1 MTSFSRRS
9 AKLRSLRASLR
20 DTWLLLRE
28 FAWPLA
34 VFLLAITGGGI
45 LYYYL
50 SQLAGEPA
58 SNLLAAVYQM
68 LALTFLQPMG
78 DFPRAW
84 YLEAFYFFMP
94 LIGIMILSQ
103 GVAEFGS
110 MFFNRQQ
117 RSKEWEMAVASTFQG
132 HHILIGLGHLG
143 YRVVSNL
150 HELGQDVVVIELNP
164 KADLVAN
171 VKKLGI
177 PVIQD
182 DAVRQSSLEAAGI
195 QHARTIILCTQNDSM
210 NLQVALK
217 ARHLNKDI
225 RVVIRIFDNEFA
237 QALQEQ
243 FGFIAFSATQ
253 MAAPIFAAAAA
264 GVDMTQP
271 ILIAGQSLSLAKLTI
286 SSTSRLM
293 GLTISEVEELCKVS
307 VVLLNRDTVDDLH
320 PNVHQNLE
328 IGDIL
333 GILGDP
339 AEITRLVQ
347 ENL

>member
-1 MTSFSRRS
+1 MTSIPRRS
-9 AKLRSLRASLR
+9 AKLRALRASLR

-34 VFLLAITGGGI
+34 AFLIAITGGGI
-45 LYYYL
+45 LYFYL
-50 SQLAGEPA
+50 SNIASEPA
-58 SNLLAAVYQM
+58 KNLPAAIYQM

-84 YLEAFYFFMP
+84 YLEMFYFVMP
-94 LIGIMILSQ
+94 LIGLMILSQ

-143 YRVVSNL
+143 YRVASNL
-150 HELGQDVVVIELNP
+150 HSLGQDVVVVELNP
-164 KADLVAN
+164 KADLVSN
-171 VKKLGI
+171 IKKLGI

-182 DAVRQSSLEAAGI
+182 DAVRQNSLEAAGVE
-195 QHARTIILCTQNDSM
+195 HAQTIILCTQNDSM

-217 ARHLNKDI
+217 ARHLNKKI

-243 FGFIAFSATQ
+243 FGFTAFSATQ

-271 ILIAGQSLSLAKLTI
+271 INIAGQSLSLAKLTI
-286 SSTSRLM
+286 STNSHLKD
-293 GLTISEVEELCKVS
+293 LAISQVEEKFNVS
-307 VVLLNRDTVDDLH
+307 VVLLRRDNIDDLH
-320 PNVHQNLE
+320 PSVQRVLVD
-328 IGDIL
+328 GDIL

-339 AEITRLVQ
+339 VEITRLVQ